1 MIAWGI
7 ICISHIAIDNS
18 NTFLA
23 LRLLLG
29 VAEAGFTPTAYY
41 YMSLF
46 YPKFSL
52 GFRMGVF
59 SGMYAVAGAFAGL
72 LAYGLLHT
80 HTSRLQGWQMLFLV
94 EGILTVFVGLLALAI
109 LPSDLSKVW
118 FLTQNERIHAVR
130 RIERDQR
137 STAELVE
144 PRPTLAAFGTE
155 SQDLG
160 HKIEESKITWR
171 DIQDVLTDWKKLLI
185 IVCNI
190 FSVLVCLENL
200 IHLAFC

>member
-1 MIAWGI
+1 MTAWGI

-29 VAEAGFTPTAYY
+29 VAEAGFTPTAFY

-52 GFRMGVF
+52 GFRMGIF
-59 SGMYAVAGAFAGL
+59 SGMYSVAGAFAGL

-109 LPSDLSKVW
+109 LPSNLSKVW
-118 FLTQNERIHAVR
+118 FLTQNEQIHAVR
-130 RIERDQR
+130 RMEHDQR

-144 PRPTLAAFGTE
+144 PRPTLAE

-160 HKIEESKITWR
+160 HQIEENKIVWR
-171 DIQDVLTDWKKLLI
+171 DIQDVLIDWKKLLI

-190 FSVLVCLENL
+190 FSVLVRLET
-200 IHLAFC
+200 